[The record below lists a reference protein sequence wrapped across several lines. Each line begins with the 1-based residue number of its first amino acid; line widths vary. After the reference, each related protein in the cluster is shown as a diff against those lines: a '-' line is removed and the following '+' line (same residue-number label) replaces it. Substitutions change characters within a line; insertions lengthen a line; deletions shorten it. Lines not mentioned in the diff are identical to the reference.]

1 MISIEKV
8 FKIYNFRAD
17 VYLRAKIMICA
28 TVWIYKNKIY
38 QDFDKD
44 KKLK

>member
-8 FKIYNFRAD
+8 FKIYEYRTE
-17 VYLRAKIMICA
+17 VYLRAKIIICA
-28 TVWIYKNKIY
+28 KVRKYKNKIY